1 MNMFDIGR
9 QRSLEQTLMDRH
21 GFAVHG
27 QHDFFVAI
35 DTTQFVWLRRVLS
48 DTWRSMFVY
57 YEEDGNPE
65 NLTAEWIVLARGCTN
80 TALYWRHSRRMD

>member
-1 MNMFDIGR
+1 MDLLCTDNMI
-9 QRSLEQTLMDRH
+9 
-21 GFAVHG
+21 
-27 QHDFFVAI
+27 FFVAI

-65 NLTAEWIVLARGCTN
+65 NLTAEWIVLAEM
-80 TALYWRHSRRMD
+80 H